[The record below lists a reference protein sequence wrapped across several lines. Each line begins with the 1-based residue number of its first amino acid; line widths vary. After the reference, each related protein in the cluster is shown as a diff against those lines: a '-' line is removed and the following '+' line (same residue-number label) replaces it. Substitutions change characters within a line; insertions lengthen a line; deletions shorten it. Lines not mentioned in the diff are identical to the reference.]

1 MGGELLVLASC
12 GKPAACWVVAPP
24 IVPLL
29 ALLHTA
35 DIYTFAFGGRT
46 YLEFLP

>member
-24 IVPLL
+24 IVRRPLL
-29 ALLHTA
+29 ALLHL
-35 DIYTFAFGGRT
+35 ISIHLHLGRT

>member
-1 MGGELLVLASC
+1 MGGELLALASC

-29 ALLHTA
+29 ALLQLIFIHLHLE
-35 DIYTFAFGGRT
+35 RT
-46 YLEFLP
+46 YL